1 MKIIKFNQELHHR
14 QSIRLRGYDYSR
26 QGAYFIT
33 ICVKNRELL
42 FGHVCRGDRPVA
54 PTAPETQTTPV
65 APTAP
70 ETQTTPVAPTA
81 PETQTTPVAPTGP
94 KPKSIGALPDI
105 NYPLPNKSIFYG
117 NRQVNRSG
125 SAIIMII

>member
-1 MKIIKFNQELHHR
+1 MKIIKFNPELHHR

-65 APTAP
+65 APTNAD
-70 ETQTTPVAPTA
+70 TKTTL
-81 PETQTTPVAPTGP
+81 VAPTGP

>member
-65 APTAP
+65 APT
-70 ETQTTPVAPTA
+70 
-81 PETQTTPVAPTGP
+81 GP